1 MKVRLPA
8 QEQRSGSSAAGKH
21 KLMCPA
27 GPEKASVPED
37 APGVDGVSGTC
48 KERSPA
54 AGSAAGNRRHEPDGR
69 EHLKEQQPSLSLTPP
84 LIHLKVIS

>member
-1 MKVRLPA
+1 MVPA
-8 QEQRSGSSAAGKH
+8 RRAKH

-69 EHLKEQQPSLSLTPP
+69 EHLKEQQPSLAHSAIDP
-84 LIHLKVIS
+84 SQSY